1 MAERAERNEKLE
13 KLAYEYQ
20 LLQAQA
26 QLLSQNLELLTLGR
40 NEFSAVKET
49 LESLKGVEEE
59 KPEVLIPLGAGSFL
73 RGLIVDKENAI
84 VSVGSGYAVQ
94 KSLDDAVEYLSK
106 RIRDYDEA
114 IAKTQEALR
123 AVDAQLQDLAKR
135 AQELQK

>member
-1 MAERAERNEKLE
+1 MAERNEKLE

-49 LESLKGVEEE
+49 IESLKGVEGER
-59 KPEVLIPLGAGSFL
+59 PEVLMPLGAGSFL
-73 RGLIVDKENAI
+73 RGVIVDKKNAI
-84 VSVGSGYAVQ
+84 VSIGSGYAVQ
-94 KSLDDAVEYLSK
+94 KSLEDAVEYLSR
-106 RIRDYDEA
+106 RIREYDEA
-114 IAKTQEALR
+114 ISKTQEALR
-123 AVDAQLQDLAKR
+123 ALDAQLQDLAKR